1 MLNFSLDGNL
11 TTETTFPWIGFKRV
25 RGVAFDRMGDL
36 VWVLA
41 WGDKERSGTHPLEAE
56 LWCIDWRQ
64 SMTTMPAKTQ
74 DPEFFTPVRQELR
87 QEVLDAI
94 RIRLREARNLP
105 SRSRKMLVRGPSNSV
120 IIPGLPP
127 SGPLQRHRGSDVA
140 PINRLLYPYP
150 VEVEAFPDVCVT
162 GIDQDTMLLVFG
174 RAGMRE
180 IWRGHIHEAR
190 PGLERTPFGD
200 MPARAKCEWNRLWH
214 GVTEGDGGM
223 VGYVHE
229 GQLLV
234 ISASGNV
241 ELYRLEEEK
250 AQRVRTA
257 LFAPLRGVLR
267 DNDSIYM
274 IAGQEKKFDYR
285 LIKLDGSVDAS
296 SVPVPGNPE
305 TLIQAIVKLAN
316 Q

>member
-1 MLNFSLDGNL
+1 
-11 TTETTFPWIGFKRV
+11 
-25 RGVAFDRMGDL
+25 
-36 VWVLA
+36 
-41 WGDKERSGTHPLEAE
+41 
-56 LWCIDWRQ
+56 
-64 SMTTMPAKTQ
+64 
-74 DPEFFTPVRQELR
+74 
-87 QEVLDAI
+87 
-94 RIRLREARNLP
+94 
-105 SRSRKMLVRGPSNSV
+105 
-120 IIPGLPP
+120 
-127 SGPLQRHRGSDVA
+127 
-140 PINRLLYPYP
+140 
-150 VEVEAFPDVCVT
+150 
-162 GIDQDTMLLVFG
+162 
-174 RAGMRE
+174 
-180 IWRGHIHEAR
+180 
-190 PGLERTPFGD
+190 